1 MEKTTITSIKGFDSN
16 LSCRGFQFEI
26 DKTYSV
32 EGDIKACNNGFHAC
46 PTKHHPLSVFEYYPP
61 AGSRFAEVVQSGNT
75 DSDGN
80 KLASATITISDEI
93 SLGELTERA
102 VKWVFDRVNW
112 TNTSVANGGYEG
124 AQASGYQG
132 AAQASGVQG
141 AAQATGDQ
149 GAATASG
156 YQGAAEARGRRGA
169 AEASAVQGAAQ
180 ASGVQGAAQASGT
193 RGAAQASGK
202 YSHATATGP
211 GGRVMAA
218 GDNMSLCARE
228 FDADGKLI
236 SIASGIVGIDPGLKP
251 DTWYQAKGG
260 KLVEVTS

>member
-16 LSCRGFQFEI
+16 LACRGHQFEI
-26 DKTYSV
+26 GKTYTV
-32 EGDIKACNNGFHAC
+32 EGEIKACKNGFHAC
-46 PTKHHPLSVFEYYPP
+46 PTKYHPLSVFEYYPP
-61 AGSRFAEVVQSGNT
+61 AGSRFAEVLQSGKTNGEDT
-75 DSDGN
+75 R
-80 KLASATITISDEI
+80 LASATITINAEI
-93 SLGELTERA
+93 SLGELTELA

-124 AQASGYQG
+124 AQATGD
-132 AAQASGVQG
+132 QG

-149 GAATASG
+149 GAAQASG
-156 YQGAAEARGRRGA
+156 YQGAATAR
-169 AEASAVQGAAQ
+169 
-180 ASGVQGAAQASGT
+180 
-193 RGAAQASGK
+193 GK

-251 DTWYQAKGG
+251 DTWYRCVGG
-260 KLVEVTS
+260 KLVEAE

>member
-124 AQASGYQG
+124 ATASG
-132 AAQASGVQG
+132 
-141 AAQATGDQ
+141 TQ

-156 YQGAAEARGRRGA
+156 DQ
-169 AEASAVQGAAQ
+169 
-180 ASGVQGAAQASGT
+180 
-193 RGAAQASGK
+193 
-202 YSHATATGP
+202 SHATATGLN
-211 GGRVMAA
+211 GRVMAA

-251 DTWYQAKGG
+251 DTWYRCVGG
-260 KLVEVTS
+260 KLVEAE